1 MILKNPLATCY
12 CLKGKN
18 VATKTNA
25 ASKQLDKVTSITNV
39 TNIPGAQ
46 ERKELVGALELCRIS
61 EAAAPT

>member
-1 MILKNPLATCY
+1 MLL
-12 CLKGKN
+12 
-18 VATKTNA
+18 ATKTIA

-46 ERKELVGALELCRIS
+46 ERKEVVGALELCRIS